1 MVAGAEHT
9 TSPRRGRYAG
19 LLLASKGC
27 FLQIRIRGA
36 LARLERLEI
45 ERLRLLD
52 ALVMALWRRRPKQP
66 VTVHSDQG
74 SQFTRHDC
82 QDFLR
87 DHDLISSMSR
97 RGNYRPQ

>member
-1 MVAGAEHT
+1 MVAGAEHA

-36 LARLERLEI
+36 LARLERLEV

-52 ALVMALWRRRPKQP
+52 ALVMACGVVDPSSQSRCIRIRAVSSLDM
-66 VTVHSDQG
+66 TVRTSYA
-74 SQFTRHDC
+74 TTT
-82 QDFLR
+82 
-87 DHDLISSMSR
+87 
-97 RGNYRPQ
+97 